1 MTKTEEDIFGAAFVN
16 PLSLL
21 SCYQRFISAFKTEKN
36 TVKPRTTKPL
46 HAYRK
51 NLLTAKRIQLF
62 SWTVTMFH
70 FIEADACFKFFPPV
84 KVVLAVRLS
93 DIQ

>member
-1 MTKTEEDIFGAAFVN
+1 MTKTEEDIFCAAFFN
-16 PLSLL
+16 ALSLL

-46 HAYRK
+46 DAYK
-51 NLLTAKRIQLF
+51 NLLNSEENSVI
-62 SWTVTMFH
+62 MFH

-93 DIQ
+93 DNR